1 MLYEELSG
9 MRSCTHLYMARIE
22 SRGKERMR
30 IYIYDKETAKGPR
43 PQGSHKGVSLGGLLE
58 R

>member
-1 MLYEELSG
+1 MMLYEELSG

-30 IYIYDKETAKGPR
+30 IYIYMTKKQPKDQGP
-43 PQGSHKGVSLGGLLE
+43 KGVT
-58 R
+58 RV